1 MFDGRLLEFAQIHAQ
16 LKKHRVE
23 KSQIF
28 LIDVSYLS
36 AEEYTATVAM
46 PNFLQ
51 VRMTR
56 NAISPLLAIKT
67 LRMGR
72 YDALLAINN

>member
-1 MFDGRLLEFAQIHAQ
+1 MAISSCTAFWVDPRQVKISRRISPNIIMH
-16 LKKHRVE
+16 
-23 KSQIF
+23 SP
-28 LIDVSYLS
+28 YLS

-51 VRMTR
+51 VRITR
-56 NAISPLLAIKT
+56 KAISPLLAIKT

-72 YDALLAINN
+72 YDAL